1 MSTATPSARA
11 TTATRS
17 SGSGPGWRMLV
28 ALLVLS
34 LIPLV
39 SGVLR
44 LVEIAGGP
52 ELLPANPRIAASPAP
67 LVLHVAAAAL
77 YAVLGAFQFSARLRR
92 RRPGWHRRSGRVAA
106 VAGLV
111 VAGSG
116 IWMTLFYSGAPGGV
130 LLWAVRL
137 LVSSL
142 TAAFIILGFTAIRRR
157 QVHAHRA
164 WMIRAYALAVAAGT
178 QAFTEGIGE
187 AVLGVNDLS
196 KALSLSAA
204 WVINA
209 AVAEWA
215 IRRRGSGRGKA
226 LV

>member
-1 MSTATPSARA
+1 MSTAAPSARG
-11 TTATRS
+11 TATRS
-17 SGSGPGWRMLV
+17 HGSGPSWRVLV

-39 SGVLR
+39 SGALR

-52 ELLPANPRIAASPAP
+52 ELLPENPRISASPAP
-67 LVLHVAAAAL
+67 LVLHVVGAAL

-106 VAGLV
+106 VAGLF

-130 LLWAVRL
+130 LLWMVRL
-137 LVSSL
+137 VVSTL
-142 TAAFIILGFTAIRRR
+142 TAAFIVLGFTAIRRR
-157 QVHAHRA
+157 KVDAHRT
-164 WMIRAYALAVAAGT
+164 WMIRGYALAVAAGT

-196 KALSLSAA
+196 KAVSLSAA

-215 IRRRGSGRGKA
+215 IRRAGC
-226 LV
+226 

>member
-1 MSTATPSARA
+1 
-11 TTATRS
+11 
-17 SGSGPGWRMLV
+17 
-28 ALLVLS
+28 
-34 LIPLV
+34 
-39 SGVLR
+39 
-44 LVEIAGGP
+44 VEIAGGP
-52 ELLPANPRIAASPAP
+52 ELLPANPRIAESPSP
-67 LVLHVAAAAL
+67 LVLHVFGAAL
-77 YAVLGAFQFSARLRR
+77 YAVLGALQFSARLRR
-92 RRPGWHRRSGRVAA
+92 RRPGWHRRSGRIAA

-130 LLWAVRL
+130 LLWMVRL

-142 TAAFIILGFTAIRRR
+142 TAAFIILGFTAIRHR

-196 KALSLSAA
+196 KALSLSTA

-209 AVAEWA
+209 AAAEWA
-215 IRRRGSGRGKA
+215 IRRRPSRNSRRTRTGLTVSP
-226 LV
+226 